1 MGANLIE
8 QLRQV
13 VGEASRRE
21 DFRTTD
27 GTRHPLWLV
36 LLFVRHNEH
45 HSSKLQRS
53 QELLVTKV

>member
-27 GTRHPLWLV
+27 GRRHTGSKMLFSKKIVPQSV
-36 LLFVRHNEH
+36 LATLPQTFPF
-45 HSSKLQRS
+45 
-53 QELLVTKV
+53 